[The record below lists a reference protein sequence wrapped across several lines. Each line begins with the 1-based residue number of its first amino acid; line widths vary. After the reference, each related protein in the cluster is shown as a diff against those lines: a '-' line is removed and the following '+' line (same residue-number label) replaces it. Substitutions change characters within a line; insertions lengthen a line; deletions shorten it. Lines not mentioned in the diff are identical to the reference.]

1 MTGFLRRLRFLPLLL
16 VLAGAVPAAGRE
28 LHWSSLDV
36 KARLDAQGALHV
48 VERHAMVFTGDWNG
62 GERVFRVFPGQ
73 TLGFES
79 IRRIEPD
86 GTARELSAGDLSAV
100 DQFAWHADKTLRW
113 RSRLPSDPSFD
124 NTELVYEIAYTLHGI
139 LVKQGDR
146 YLLDHDFAFPD
157 RAGSIGKFTLALEL
171 DPVWKPERT
180 FSGLSLSGL
189 RPGESAVVKLALEHT
204 GAGPPVAGRTV
215 ASPTVRWAL
224 LGVLAAAIVLLYFR
238 FRSRESALGRFAPLT
253 KPEAIDEAWLDAN
266 LFPLSPEEAGA
277 LWDEKIGPPEV
288 AAVLARLQA
297 EKKISTKVEGKKL
310 SMSLLVPLEKLQGYD
325 EDLLEAFFFGGRTET
340 DTDAVK
346 KHYKST
352 GFDPVSKIKPGLEGE
367 LKKQPD
373 FQGKS
378 KSPSPWPTLAL
389 FLAGAAA
396 FALSVL
402 GGGEDGKT
410 VIGIG
415 IVHGILF
422 LIGAICAVSFQ
433 KRIDR
438 VDAFS
443 PVFLWVPAFL
453 LYFAWTAARDGV
465 RSGLFLIAG
474 VLLVRLGIVNSVFN
488 IAKIRSGAKRIARRK
503 SLASARAFFAQELSR
518 SAPRLK
524 DEWFPYVV
532 AFGLTGDADRWFRA
546 YGAAAAAAGSR
557 PWSGSTSGSSSS
569 SSSSSSG
576 SGSWSGGGG
585 AFGGAG
591 ASGTWAVAAGALAAG
606 VSSPSSSSGGGGG
619 GGGGGGSSGGGGGG
633 GW

>member
-1 MTGFLRRLRFLPLLL
+1 MKELRRWLKFST
-16 VLAGAVPAAGRE
+16 LALGLACAVDAAGRE
-28 LHWSSLDV
+28 LHWSSIDV
-36 KARLDAQGALHV
+36 KARLDAEGALHV
-48 VERHAMVFTGDWNG
+48 VERQAMVFTGDWNG
-62 GERVFRVFPGQ
+62 GERVFRIFPGQ

-79 IRRIEPD
+79 LRRVEPD
-86 GTARELSAGDLSAV
+86 GTAKALSAGDLSAA
-100 DQFAWHADKTLRW
+100 DQFAWHGDNTLRW
-113 RSRLPSDPSFD
+113 RSRLPSDPPFD
-124 NTELVYEIAYTLHGI
+124 NTELVYEIVYTLHGI
-139 LVKQGDR
+139 LVKQGGR

-157 RAGSIGKFTLALEL
+157 RAGPIERFTLAFEL
-171 DPVWKPERT
+171 DPVWRPERA
-180 FSGLSLSGL
+180 FDGLSLSGL

-204 GAGPPVAGRTV
+204 GAGQPAAGRTV
-215 ASPTVRWAL
+215 ASPAVRWAAV
-224 LGVLAAAIVLLYFR
+224 GVFAAAIVLLYFR

-253 KPEAIDEAWLDAN
+253 PPEAIDEAWLDAH

-277 LWDEKIGPPEV
+277 LWDEKIGPPEI
-288 AAVLARLQA
+288 AAVLARLAA
-297 EKKISTKVEGKKL
+297 EKKISTAVDGKKL
-310 SMSLLVPLEKLQGYD
+310 SMRLLVPLEPLQGYD
-325 EDLLEAFFFGGRTET
+325 EDLLKGFFFGGRKET
-340 DTDAVK
+340 DTDTVR
-346 KHYKST
+346 KHYEST
-352 GFDPVSKIKPGLEGE
+352 GFDPVSKIKPGLEAQ
-367 LKKQPD
+367 LKTHPD
-373 FQGKS
+373 FQDKAQR
-378 KSPSPWPTLAL
+378 PSPWPTVAL

-396 FALSVL
+396 LALAVF
-402 GGGEDGKT
+402 GGGEDGKA

-488 IAKIRSGAKRIARRK
+488 IAKIRNGAKRIARRK
-503 SLASARAFFAQELSR
+503 SLTSARAFFAHELSR

-546 YGAAAAAAGSR
+546 HGAAAAGAGSGS
-557 PWSGSTSGSSSS
+557 WSGSTSGSS

-606 VSSPSSSSGGGGG
+606 VSAPSSSSGGGGG